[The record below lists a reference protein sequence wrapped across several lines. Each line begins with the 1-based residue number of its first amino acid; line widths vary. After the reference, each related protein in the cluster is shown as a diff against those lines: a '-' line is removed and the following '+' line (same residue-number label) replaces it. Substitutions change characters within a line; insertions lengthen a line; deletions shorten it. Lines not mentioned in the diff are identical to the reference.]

1 VKGNFII
8 AILQGGVGGITFW
21 ALGIEAALLW
31 GVVMVVLS
39 LLPAVGAFLVWVP
52 VAIYLFISGAFA
64 KGLIL
69 VLIGT
74 LVISL
79 IDNLLRPRLVG
90 KDIGLPDYMVL
101 VSTIGGLALFG
112 MNGFIIGPLI
122 AVLFVTVWS
131 PIVSQGRLPGD
142 PPAN

>member
-1 VKGNFII
+1 
-8 AILQGGVGGITFW
+8 
-21 ALGIEAALLW
+21 
-31 GVVMVVLS
+31 
-39 LLPAVGAFLVWVP
+39 
-52 VAIYLFISGAFA
+52 
-64 KGLIL
+64 
-69 VLIGT
+69 
-74 LVISL
+74 
-79 IDNLLRPRLVG
+79 VG